1 MSQVYISRMK
11 DFLNSRAGFDWDDGN
26 REKNQL
32 KHNVSMK
39 ECEEIFFN
47 EPLIILEDTKHSAD
61 EQRYVAY
68 GVTDE
73 GRKLH
78 LIFTVRKSKFRVISA
93 RDMHRKERAFY
104 DN

>member
-1 MSQVYISRMK
+1 MK

-47 EPLIILEDTKHSAD
+47 EPLVILEDTKHSKD